1 MRYAPCSPLERPFRR
16 TYAIGLDERSVEF
29 PWVLSQLPA
38 GDALM
43 LDAGSSL
50 NHALLLD
57 DPSVA
62 EKRLHIVTLTPE
74 QECFWQ
80 RGISYVFDDLR
91 ALPFKDALYD
101 IVVSV
106 STLEHVGCDNRFYT
120 GRSPSEERPDDFLA
134 AAKEMT
140 RVLKPGG
147 LLLLTV
153 PYGMYQFHGPFQ
165 QFDRRRLSMAEA
177 AFGTVASLSERFYRY
192 SRAGW
197 QLAEDESCADCC
209 YVSWV
214 AELMRTGRWPE
225 APQLEPDFAAAARA
239 VACVTLVKE

>member
-1 MRYAPCSPLERPFRR
+1 MPYAPCSSLERPLRR
-16 TYAIGLDERSVEF
+16 PTRSGSTSDASRF
-29 PWVLSQLPA
+29 PGFLSQLPA

-120 GRSPSEERPDDFLA
+120 GRSPSEERLDDFLA

-153 PYGMYQFHGPFQ
+153 PYGCISSTARSSSATDGVCRWPRRPSEPWPHCQNGSIGILALVGSLPRTRAALTAAMY
-165 QFDRRRLSMAEA
+165 R
-177 AFGTVASLSERFYRY
+177 
-192 SRAGW
+192 GW
-197 QLAEDESCADCC
+197 QS
-209 YVSWV
+209 
-214 AELMRTGRWPE
+214 
-225 APQLEPDFAAAARA
+225 
-239 VACVTLVKE
+239 